1 MVYRVLADGIDIFGS
16 DTESSLLSP
25 SLEMELN
32 SAGSL
37 EFTLPPDHPSYDDIS
52 LMQTEIEVYED
63 EDLIFFGRPAEVGID
78 WNKQKKVVCE
88 GALAYLNDAAI
99 RPHKFEGALISDVF
113 KYIIAQYNA
122 QVAQNKQFIVG
133 NITITDRYVYTEFD
147 YDICLSVLISTCIDS
162 TGGYL
167 FLRKEDAGIYI
178 DWLAEVPDV
187 SDQPVQFASN
197 MLDLN
202 QDTRAED
209 ICTVVLPVGGQV
221 DGVNI
226 TIASVN
232 EGSDILE
239 DSDAIAMYGRILKIQ
254 QWNDIIDPQALKDKA
269 TEWLAKQQEDDI
281 TIETDAAELHY
292 LDGSVGAYRIGQ
304 MVNVISGPHGVDKE
318 YPILKMS
325 MSLDSGTKKITLG
338 TPPRK
343 ELTELSGITNSTGGG
358 SSSGGGGGGGSSDGV
373 RDVLVNGSSVVSD
386 HVARVSAVTAQQLAD
401 GLALKADE
409 DDFEAL
415 QTTVAGKASQSDL
428 NALSTTVAG
437 KASQADLNALS
448 TTVAGKQ
455 DQLTPGAGINIDA
468 NNVISAT
475 GGGGT
480 EVEANPSDPA
490 TDDLNTIKIGNTV
503 YDIPGGGSSTNYG
516 KFKCD
521 VLFVNDPLPSPTSGT
536 ANVTRNYTLNKS
548 IDDYDAVY
556 VVMYGYYTSSQGA
569 TNITSRI
576 VFKNDYYLKGF
587 DNYSYYDGI
596 VDPNRMR
603 RINFTFTDSTNIQTM
618 AFRSE
623 DSVEPMLCK
632 VYGLKFENKL
642 INRSDIYSEEE
653 RLIGRWTDG
662 KPLYQK
668 TWTGLN
674 VTPSYNVWTN
684 IIDVSNLNI
693 DELCEWESIGGNTV
707 LDGSGIESCISSNG
721 YFMMERNVNVN
732 PRPVEILT
740 LQYTKTTDLP
750 GSGVIPE
757 DPQFVMTSDIYSEEE
772 QVVGRW
778 TDGKP
783 LYQKTITISSVSCD
797 SSWHEVAHNIS
808 DIDTIG
814 SVEGVVIDSNGVAF
828 YPANTYRPTYTIG
841 VVIGA
846 DKTKIQYIN
855 NWLGSA
861 SNLII
866 TIKYTKTT
874 DAPGTGPTKG
884 NLIYLPALYS
894 EEEREVGVWTD
905 GKPLYQKTIDVG
917 SLSSGQDI
925 QVNAPSNVDKM
936 VGMFGNAH
944 SSNYNQWVNINFPH
958 QNITSYIVTAAYMA
972 STNKIN
978 IHTGTDFTLDEIYI
992 TIQYTKTTDQPGSGT
1007 FLTDGTPSH
1016 HYSTSEKIVGTWIDG
1031 STVYERTWSGICNSD
1046 NETLT
1051 ISSDIKRIVKQDG
1064 GIDNSSY
1071 DSFISF
1077 GYGGNGTDNVQIFR
1091 SSSTTI
1097 QIQNKYYTSRSNYI
1111 LTLQYTKTS

>member
-52 LMQTEIEVYED
+52 LMQTEIDVYED
-63 EDLIFFGRPAEVGID
+63 DDLIFFGRPAEVGID

-232 EGSDILE
+232 QGSDILE
-239 DSDAIAMYGRILKIQ
+239 DSDAIAKYGRILKIQ

-304 MVNVISGPHGVDKE
+304 LVNVISGPHGVDKE

-415 QTTVAGKASQSDL
+415 QTTVAGKASQADL
-428 NALSTTVAG
+428 NALSTAVAG

-480 EVEANPSDPA
+480 EVEANPSETA
-490 TDDLNTIKIGNTV
+490 TDDLNTIKIGDTV
-503 YDIPGGGSSTNYG
+503 YDIPGGGSNTNYG

-521 VLFVNDPLPSPTSGT
+521 VLFVNTNGSLPGTSS
-536 ANVTRNYTLNKS
+536 ALFATLSKS
-548 IDDYDAVY
+548 ISEYDALFIETSL
-556 VVMYGYYTSSQGA
+556 YYTDGFHQA
-569 TNITSRI
+569 KPLII
-576 VFKNDYYLKGF
+576 FKNDFNFANSDENQFVQDFSAGSSDYRLF
-587 DNYSYYDGI
+587 IRLYDETHIYAYRTISGAGGAAMTI
-596 VDPNRMR
+596 
-603 RINFTFTDSTNIQTM
+603 
-618 AFRSE
+618 A
-623 DSVEPMLCK
+623 K

-653 RLIGRWTDG
+653 RMIGRWTDG

-668 TWTGLN
+668 SWDFGSNVSISSGNYYTGF
-674 VTPSYNVWTN
+674 
-684 IIDVSNLNI
+684 NI
-693 DELCEWESIGGNTV
+693 D
-707 LDGSGIESCISSNG
+707 SSNIDKIIFG
-721 YFMMERNVNVN
+721 EIANNDGTLYDNASYDPTRNNHTLLGIKPDNNCNV
-732 PRPVEILT
+732 RYLT
-740 LQYTKTTDLP
+740 LQYTKTTDQP

-757 DPQFVMTSDIYSEEE
+757 DPQMVMMSDYYSEEE

-783 LYQKTITISSVSCD
+783 VYQKVVDCGYGPNSSAKDVNLTALNIDNCIQIGGYMCHNATSFLPIPRVSDRYIADQLAFSYNNSTKMLVITCRDRDMTNMRIM
-797 SSWHEVAHNIS
+797 AI
-808 DIDTIG
+808 
-814 SVEGVVIDSNGVAF
+814 
-828 YPANTYRPTYTIG
+828 
-841 VVIGA
+841 
-846 DKTKIQYIN
+846 
-855 NWLGSA
+855 L
-861 SNLII
+861 
-866 TIKYTKTT
+866 KYTKTT

-905 GKPLYQKTIDVG
+905 GKPIYQKTMTYDFT
-917 SLSSGQDI
+917 SS
-925 QVNAPSNVDKM
+925 VNDWTLFDDSVSYEKM
-936 VGMFGNAH
+936 VAVIPIMTAINSSEDQVMQYGDSETTPRWCIKNDHKMYYYLNNARRKG
-944 SSNYNQWVNINFPH
+944 V
-958 QNITSYIVTAAYMA
+958 IT
-972 STNKIN
+972 
-978 IHTGTDFTLDEIYI
+978 L
-992 TIQYTKTTDQPGSGT
+992 QYTKTTDQPGSGT
-1007 FLTDGTPSH
+1007 WTPEGQLAH

-1031 STVYERTWSGICNSD
+1031 STVYERTQNGGISISANDTWYDTIFTGVNKVISFNCSLLRDGEEIGSEFNSGYIDYVVRNNIVKIKGYGFSLTD
-1046 NETLT
+1046 NFTLDKLT
-1051 ISSDIKRIVKQDG
+1051 I
-1064 GIDNSSY
+1064 
-1071 DSFISF
+1071 
-1077 GYGGNGTDNVQIFR
+1077 
-1091 SSSTTI
+1091 
-1097 QIQNKYYTSRSNYI
+1097 
-1111 LTLQYTKTS
+1111 QYTKSS

>member
-25 SLEMELN
+25 SLETELN

-52 LMQTEIEVYED
+52 LMQSEIDVYED
-63 EDLIFFGRPAEVGID
+63 DDLIFFGRPAEVGID

-99 RPHKFEGALISDVF
+99 RPHKFEGVLISDVF

-167 FLRKEDAGIYI
+167 FLRKEENGIYI
-178 DWLAEVPDV
+178 DWLAEVPDA

-221 DGVNI
+221 DGANI
-226 TIASVN
+226 TIAPVN
-232 EGSDILE
+232 QGSDILE
-239 DSDAIAMYGRILKIQ
+239 DSDAIAKYGRILKIQ

-292 LDGSVGAYRIGQ
+292 IDGSVGAYRIGQ
-304 MVNVISGPHGVDKE
+304 LVNVISGPHGVDKE

-325 MSLDSGTKKITLG
+325 MSLDSGTKRITLG

-358 SSSGGGGGGGSSDGV
+358 SSSGGGGGGGSTGV
-373 RDVLVNGSSVVSD
+373 TDVLVNGSSVVSE
-386 HVARVSAVTAQQLAD
+386 HVARISAVTPQQLND
-401 GLALKADE
+401 GLATKAN
-409 DDFEAL
+409 
-415 QTTVAGKASQSDL
+415 QSDL
-428 NALSTTVAG
+428 NALSTVVAG

-448 TTVAGKQ
+448 NTVSGKQ
-455 DQLTPGAGINIDA
+455 DQLTPGTGISIDA

-480 EVEANPSDPA
+480 EVEANPSEPA
-490 TDDLNTIKIGNTV
+490 TDDLETIKIGNVV
-503 YDIPGGGSSTNYG
+503 YDIPGGGSNTNYG
-516 KFKCD
+516 KFTCD
-521 VLFVNDPLPSPTSGT
+521 VLFDTPASTSAWGSPIEICSEEKAKEYDMIHILSYTYANEPVVETVLVNSIGQSSDSFFLASPRTNSNVDDIQGFIFLAFTNSKLCFYTGT
-536 ANVTRNYTLNKS
+536 GNTTTL
-548 IDDYDAVY
+548 Y
-556 VVMYGYYTSSQGA
+556 
-569 TNITSRI
+569 
-576 VFKNDYYLKGF
+576 
-587 DNYSYYDGI
+587 
-596 VDPNRMR
+596 
-603 RINFTFTDSTNIQTM
+603 
-618 AFRSE
+618 
-623 DSVEPMLCK
+623 K

-653 RLIGRWTDG
+653 RMIGRWTDG

-668 TWTGLN
+668 TYRNIRVTNNADN
-674 VTPSYNVWTN
+674 VVDSNFGTDKNICTHDIEFRGISGNYRSDYNTSVDDTLY
-684 IIDVSNLNI
+684 SNNNGQLVYYFYKSGSWSQLF
-693 DELCEWESIGGNTV
+693 DTV
-707 LDGSGIESCISSNG
+707 DITI
-721 YFMMERNVNVN
+721 
-732 PRPVEILT
+732 
-740 LQYTKTTDLP
+740 QYTKTTDQP
-750 GSGVIPE
+750 GSGFLPE
-757 DPQFVMTSDIYSEEE
+757 DPQMVMMSDYYSEDE

-783 LYQKTITISSVSCD
+783 LYQKVVRGNFNGAYNTTVAIYYDDISSGIEVVHKLEAYAMYQYGSD
-797 SSWHEVAHNIS
+797 TSSRTWFKNNYTVNNNINFLCAIS
-808 DIDTIG
+808 IAGRYINL
-814 SVEGVVIDSNGVAF
+814 VLSNPDWATM
-828 YPANTYRPTYTIG
+828 YDYYMI
-841 VVIGA
+841 
-846 DKTKIQYIN
+846 IQY
-855 NWLGSA
+855 
-861 SNLII
+861 
-866 TIKYTKTT
+866 TKST

-905 GKPLYQKTIDVG
+905 GKPLYQKTFVG
-917 SLSSGQDI
+917 
-925 QVNAPSNVDKM
+925 
-936 VGMFGNAH
+936 
-944 SSNYNQWVNINFPH
+944 NINLE
-958 QNITSYIVTAAYMA
+958 TSTWTELGSVANVEELVFIKGTVDYGTGVTEEPYIRGRYYSGKVYYY
-972 STNKIN
+972 TNQLVPG
-978 IHTGTDFTLDEIYI
+978 TGHGNI
-992 TIQYTKTTDQPGSGT
+992 TIQYTKTTDAPGSGT
-1007 FLTDGTPSH
+1007 WTPEGQLAH

-1031 STVYERTWSGICNSD
+1031 STVYERTWDFSSNP
-1046 NETLT
+1046 
-1051 ISSDIKRIVKQDG
+1051 ISLP
-1064 GIDNSSY
+1064 Y
-1071 DSFISF
+1071 DTWV
-1077 GYGGNGTDNVQIFR
+1077 N
-1091 SSSTTI
+1091 TTI
-1097 QIQNKYYTSRSNYI
+1097 QSSDGVSRIISAECLTSNFLVMDGNEITVGAANYPVGICAKINHGRSLGY
-1111 LTLQYTKTS
+1111 LTLQYTKSS

>member
-1 MVYRVLADGIDIFGS
+1 MVYRVLADGIDIYGS

-25 SLEMELN
+25 SLETELN

-63 EDLIFFGRPAEVGID
+63 DDLIFFGRPAEVGID

-133 NITITDRYVYTEFD
+133 NITIVDRYVYTEFD

-167 FLRKEDAGIYI
+167 FLRKEEAGIYI
-178 DWLAEVPDV
+178 DWLAEVPDA

-221 DGVNI
+221 DGANI
-226 TIASVN
+226 TIAPVN
-232 EGSDILE
+232 QGSDILE
-239 DSDAIAMYGRILKIQ
+239 DSDAIAKYGRILKIQ
-254 QWNDIIDPQALKDKA
+254 QWNDIVDPQALKDKA

-304 MVNVISGPHGVDKE
+304 LVNVLSGPHGVDKE

-325 MSLDSGTKKITLG
+325 MNLDSGTKKITLG

-358 SSSGGGGGGGSSDGV
+358 SSSGGGGGGGSTGV
-373 RDVLVNGSSVVSD
+373 TDVIVNGSSVVSD
-386 HVARVSAVTAQQLAD
+386 HVARISAVTPQQLND
-401 GLALKADE
+401 GLATKAN
-409 DDFEAL
+409 
-415 QTTVAGKASQSDL
+415 QSDL
-428 NALSTTVAG
+428 NALSTVVAG

-448 TTVAGKQ
+448 TAVAAKQ
-455 DQLTPGAGINIDA
+455 DQLTPGTGISIDA

-475 GGGGT
+475 GGGT
-480 EVEANPSDPA
+480 EVEANPSEPA
-490 TDDLNTIKIGNTV
+490 TDDLETIKIGDKV
-503 YDIPGGGSSTNYG
+503 YDIPGSGGSSTNYG
-516 KFKCD
+516 KFTCD
-521 VLFVNDPLPSPTSGT
+521 VLFDTPASTTSWNSPIEICDENVAKEYDMLNIMHYSNSSYPNQTVSNIILVKDIGYESNGNYNVFFRTNNNMSNIDGT
-536 ANVTRNYTLNKS
+536 IFATFNNGKLYVYTNPNKY
-548 IDDYDAVY
+548 IAV
-556 VVMYGYYTSSQGA
+556 
-569 TNITSRI
+569 
-576 VFKNDYYLKGF
+576 K
-587 DNYSYYDGI
+587 
-596 VDPNRMR
+596 
-603 RINFTFTDSTNIQTM
+603 
-618 AFRSE
+618 
-623 DSVEPMLCK
+623 K

-653 RLIGRWTDG
+653 RMIGRWTDG

-668 TWTGLN
+668 TYRNISITNNADNVIDSNFGTDKNICTHNIEFRGISGNYRSDYNNSVNDTLYSNNGQLIYYFYKTGNWSQLFDTLD
-674 VTPSYNVWTN
+674 VT
-684 IIDVSNLNI
+684 I
-693 DELCEWESIGGNTV
+693 
-707 LDGSGIESCISSNG
+707 
-721 YFMMERNVNVN
+721 
-732 PRPVEILT
+732 
-740 LQYTKTTDLP
+740 QYTKTTDTP
-750 GSGVIPE
+750 GSGFLPE
-757 DPQFVMTSDIYSEEE
+757 DPQMVMMSDYYSEDE

-783 LYQKTITISSVSCD
+783 LYQKTVIVSSGSLSSGTMNVPTTGITNVEKCIDWSCRLHSNSENRDFPIPYDRITYSESIQCLVHVLADHTINCTLHSGDRSSYN
-797 SSWHEVAHNIS
+797 NIG
-808 DIDTIG
+808 DIC
-814 SVEGVVIDSNGVAF
+814 
-828 YPANTYRPTYTIG
+828 
-841 VVIGA
+841 
-846 DKTKIQYIN
+846 
-855 NWLGSA
+855 
-861 SNLII
+861 I
-866 TIKYTKTT
+866 TFKYTKTT

-905 GKPLYQKTIDVG
+905 GKPLYQKTFVG
-917 SLSSGQDI
+917 
-925 QVNAPSNVDKM
+925 
-936 VGMFGNAH
+936 
-944 SSNYNQWVNINFPH
+944 NINLE
-958 QNITSYIVTAAYMA
+958 TSTWTELGSVTNVEELVFIKGTVDYGTGVTEEPYIRGRYYSGKVYYY
-972 STNKIN
+972 TNQLVPG
-978 IHTGTDFTLDEIYI
+978 TGHGNI

-1007 FLTDGTPSH
+1007 WTPEGQLAH

-1031 STVYERTWSGICNSD
+1031 STVYERTWDLGSD
-1046 NETLT
+1046 AVIGTNWTG
-1051 ISSDIKRIVKQDG
+1051 ISSIITSDWT
-1064 GIDNSSY
+1064 GIIEAKGMWVHPNAHY
-1071 DSFISF
+1071 YPFMAAYNA
-1077 GYGGNGTDNVQIFR
+1077 GYLELKSLEG
-1091 SSSTTI
+1091 SSTI
-1097 QIQNKYYTSRSNYI
+1097 RYI
-1111 LTLQYTKTS
+1111 TLQYTKSS

>member
-1 MVYRVLADGIDIFGS
+1 MVYRVLADGIDIYGS

-25 SLEMELN
+25 SLETELN

-52 LMQTEIEVYED
+52 LMQTEIDVYED
-63 EDLIFFGRPAEVGID
+63 DDLIFFGRPAEVGID
-78 WNKQKKVVCE
+78 WNKQKNVVCE

-99 RPHKFEGALISDVF
+99 RPHKFEGVLISDVF

-167 FLRKEDAGIYI
+167 FLRKEENGIYI
-178 DWLAEVPDV
+178 DWLAEVPDA

-202 QDTRAED
+202 QDTKAED

-226 TIASVN
+226 TIAPVN
-232 EGSDILE
+232 QGSDILE
-239 DSDAIAMYGRILKIQ
+239 DSDAIAKYGRILKIQ

-304 MVNVISGPHGVDKE
+304 LVNVISGPHGVDKE

-325 MSLDSGTKKITLG
+325 MNLDSGTKRITLG

-358 SSSGGGGGGGSSDGV
+358 SSSGGGGGGGSTGV
-373 RDVLVNGSSVVSD
+373 TDVLVNGSSVVSE
-386 HVARVSAVTAQQLAD
+386 HIARISAVTPQQLND
-401 GLALKADE
+401 GLATKANQSDLN
-409 DDFEAL
+409 AL
-415 QTTVAGKASQSDL
+415 GVTVAGKASQSDL
-428 NALSTTVAG
+428 NALSNTV
-437 KASQADLNALS
+437 S
-448 TTVAGKQ
+448 GKQ
-455 DQLTPGAGINIDA
+455 DQLTPGTGISIDA

-480 EVEANPSDPA
+480 DVEANPSEPA
-490 TDDLNTIKIGNTV
+490 TDDLETIKIGDTV
-503 YDIPGGGSSTNYG
+503 YDIPGGGSNTNYG
-516 KFKCD
+516 KFTCD

-536 ANVTRNYTLNKS
+536 GNVERTYTLDKS

-556 VVMYGYYTSSQGA
+556 IVSRGYYTSGSGS
-569 TNITSRI
+569 TNIVSRI
-576 VFKNDYYLKGF
+576 IFKSEYYSTGF
-587 DNYSYYDGI
+587 DGWGNWDGTSDNSVTRAI
-596 VDPNRMR
+596 GY
-603 RINFTFTDSTNIQTM
+603 TFTDDTHVKSIGC
-618 AFRSE
+618 RSE
-623 DSVEPMLCK
+623 SGQEPVLYK
-632 VYGLKFENKL
+632 IYGLKFENKL

-653 RLIGRWTDG
+653 RMIGRWTDG

-668 TWTGLN
+668 TWIFDNWVNFPNNAWTSIVNN
-674 VTPSYNVWTN
+674 VTVPFDYIVT
-684 IIDVSNLNI
+684 
-693 DELCEWESIGGNTV
+693 C
-707 LDGSGIESCISSNG
+707 DGFQEDQAAVEFDMWFDTSSNSLKAKSLRTENETIKG
-721 YFMMERNVNVN
+721 F
-732 PRPVEILT
+732 T
-740 LQYTKTTDLP
+740 LKYTKTTDTP

-757 DPQFVMTSDIYSEEE
+757 DPQMVMMSDYYSEDE

-783 LYQKTITISSVSCD
+783 VYQKTWSGLSLTTNTNWYSTGIDVSFVDTLVDGFSTDTLSQKIDEWYGKSNDILYARSPFNNQSINRIT
-797 SSWHEVAHNIS
+797 
-808 DIDTIG
+808 
-814 SVEGVVIDSNGVAF
+814 
-828 YPANTYRPTYTIG
+828 
-841 VVIGA
+841 
-846 DKTKIQYIN
+846 
-855 NWLGSA
+855 L
-861 SNLII
+861 
-866 TIKYTKTT
+866 KYTKTT

-905 GKPLYQKTIDVG
+905 GKPLYQK
-917 SLSSGQDI
+917 SLAVTLPSSNG
-925 QVNAPSNVDKM
+925 VVCTFSANVDYM
-936 VGMFGNAH
+936 VDIHYHGLDTSNFFNAN
-944 SSNYNQWVNINFPH
+944 SSYGSTTFYYNKSNN
-958 QNITSYIVTAAYMA
+958 S
-972 STNKIN
+972 
-978 IHTGTDFTLDEIYI
+978 IYI
-992 TIQYTKTTDQPGSGT
+992 DGHQSWMSGDSGYFTFQYTKTTDQPGSGT
-1007 FLTDGTPSH
+1007 WTPEGQLAH

-1031 STVYERTWSGICNSD
+1031 STLYERTQNGGISISANDTWYDTAFTGVDKVISFDCALLRDGESIGNTFNNGHIDYVVRNNMVKIKGYNFSLAD
-1046 NETLT
+1046 NFTLDRLT
-1051 ISSDIKRIVKQDG
+1051 I
-1064 GIDNSSY
+1064 
-1071 DSFISF
+1071 
-1077 GYGGNGTDNVQIFR
+1077 
-1091 SSSTTI
+1091 
-1097 QIQNKYYTSRSNYI
+1097 
-1111 LTLQYTKTS
+1111 QYTKSS

>member
-25 SLEMELN
+25 SLELELN

-37 EFTLPPDHPSYDDIS
+37 EFMLPPDHPSYDDIS

-78 WNKQKKVVCE
+78 WNKQKKIVCE

-167 FLRKEDAGIYI
+167 FLRKEENGIYI
-178 DWLAEVPDV
+178 DWLDEVPDV

-232 EGSDILE
+232 QGSDILE
-239 DSDAIAMYGRILKIQ
+239 DSDAITKYGRILKIQ
-254 QWNDIIDPQALKDKA
+254 QWNDIIDPHALKEKA

-304 MVNVISGPHGVDKE
+304 MVDVISGPHGVNKE

-343 ELTELSGITNSTGGG
+343 ELTELSGITNSTGGSG
-358 SSSGGGGGGGSSDGV
+358 SSSGGGGGGSSDGV

-409 DDFEAL
+409 DDFELL
-415 QTTVAGKASQSDL
+415 QTTVAGKANQSDL

-437 KASQADLNALS
+437 KASQADLNTLS
-448 TTVAGKQ
+448 TTVSGKQ
-455 DQLTPGAGINIDA
+455 DQLTPGTGISIDA

-480 EVEANPSDPA
+480 EVEANPSESA
-490 TDDLNTIKIGNTV
+490 TDDLETIKIGDTV
-503 YDIPGGGSSTNYG
+503 YDIPGSGGSSTNYG

-521 VLFVNDPLPSPTSGT
+521 ELFVNTNGALPSTSF
-536 ANVTRNYTLNKS
+536 ALFATLSDS
-548 IDDYDAVY
+548 ITNYDALFIETSL
-556 VVMYGYYTSSQGA
+556 YYDGNFHQA
-569 TNITSRI
+569 KPLII
-576 VFKNDYYLKGF
+576 FKNDFNFANSDELQFVQDFSAGSPDYRLFIKL
-587 DNYSYYDGI
+587 YDETHIYAYRTTSSGGGGSAMTI
-596 VDPNRMR
+596 
-603 RINFTFTDSTNIQTM
+603 
-618 AFRSE
+618 A
-623 DSVEPMLCK
+623 K

-668 TWTGLN
+668 VLTIPNLPNATSADYPHGIQNVDNIWVSDGVAKNTQTGSSCQLN
-674 VTPSYNVWTN
+674 NTASNNVYQWVTNADRTNV
-684 IIDVSNLNI
+684 
-693 DELCEWESIGGNTV
+693 SIWAGTDRRAFDYV
-707 LDGSGIESCISSNG
+707 K
-721 YFMMERNVNVN
+721 V
-732 PRPVEILT
+732 ILK
-740 LQYTKTTDLP
+740 YTKTTDTP
-750 GSGVIPE
+750 NSGFLPE
-757 DPQFVMTSDIYSEEE
+757 DPQFVMMSDIYSEEE

-783 LYQKTITISSVSCD
+783 LYQKVVDCGYGPNSSAKEVNLTELNIDNCIQIGGYMCYNATNFLPIPRVSDRYIADQLAFAYSNSTKLLSISCRD
-797 SSWHEVAHNIS
+797 RDMTNMRIMAI
-808 DIDTIG
+808 
-814 SVEGVVIDSNGVAF
+814 
-828 YPANTYRPTYTIG
+828 
-841 VVIGA
+841 
-846 DKTKIQYIN
+846 
-855 NWLGSA
+855 L
-861 SNLII
+861 
-866 TIKYTKTT
+866 KYTKTT

-884 NLIYLPALYS
+884 TLIYLPALYS
-894 EEEREVGVWTD
+894 EEEREVGIWTD
-905 GKPLYQKTIDVG
+905 GKPLYQRTFTKTLTGATSNWVLFDDSVSYEKLINVFTDQLLTNGETLPILQDKEASPRFRGYNNVIYYYTSTTG
-917 SLSSGQDI
+917 SYTY
-925 QVNAPSNVDKM
+925 A
-936 VGMFGNAH
+936 
-944 SSNYNQWVNINFPH
+944 
-958 QNITSYIVTAAYMA
+958 IT
-972 STNKIN
+972 
-978 IHTGTDFTLDEIYI
+978 L
-992 TIQYTKTTDQPGSGT
+992 QYTKTTDQPGSGT
-1007 FLTDGTPSH
+1007 WTPEGQLAH

-1031 STVYERTWSGICNSD
+1031 STVYERTWTGLNVTPAYNSWTYLGITISNSVELIDWKALYKPQSD
-1046 NETLT
+1046 NVMNLSGTGIE
-1051 ISSDIKRIVKQDG
+1051 IRIYQNTVQAEY
-1064 GIDNSSY
+1064 NQ
-1071 DSFISF
+1071 
-1077 GYGGNGTDNVQIFR
+1077 NANVRPI
-1091 SSSTTI
+1091 
-1097 QIQNKYYTSRSNYI
+1097 NI
-1111 LTLQYTKTS
+1111 LTLQYTKSS